1 MALEVLGLVPA
12 RGGSKRVPD
21 KNLAELGGRSLV
33 RRALDTAGAAKR
45 VKVTALS
52 SNDRRILDE
61 GEGVDGVLVI
71 PRPAELS
78 RPDSTSYSAVMH
90 ALAESERRLQ
100 RSFDAVA
107 LLQCTSPFTL
117 PEDVDGAIELLD
129 RTGAGSVFSVC
140 RLDHAYHPAKVR
152 VLDGD
157 RLLPYE
163 GDTEPRAAHEVSTLW
178 VNNGSIYLSRRET
191 LEAGSLA
198 SADLCGYRMP
208 DERSLDVN
216 SARDLEFARFLDERA
231 GVTLAG

>member
-1 MALEVLGLVPA
+1 MALEVLGFVPA

-33 RRALDTAGAAKR
+33 RRALETANAAKR
-45 VKVTALS
+45 VAVTALS
-52 SNDRRILDE
+52 SDDRRILDE
-61 GEGVDGVLVI
+61 GGGVEGVLVI
-71 PRPAELS
+71 PRPRQLS
-78 RPDSTSYSAVMH
+78 RPDSTSHSAAVH
-90 ALAESERRLQ
+90 ALAESERRLG
-100 RSFDAVA
+100 RRFDAVA
-107 LLQCTSPFTL
+107 LVQCTSPFTL
-117 PEDVDGAIELLD
+117 PEDIDGAIELLD

-152 VLDGD
+152 ILDGD

-163 GDTEPRAAHEVSTLW
+163 GDAEPRPAHELSTLW

-191 LEAGSLA
+191 LEQGSLA

-216 SARDLEFARFLDERA
+216 TVRDLEFARFLEERA
-231 GVTLAG
+231 GVTLAR